1 MKFMKSLFLL
11 YAGLFLLCFTANAQE
26 KTQSPDHNEII
37 KKLIKNEEYE
47 MNWFAVRDTAKI
59 EIGKVFTK
67 IAKTKNTIKV
77 TTTVKMKNM
86 PDWVDETV
94 AELPNLNPVK
104 HTSVNTQRDIE
115 LNFGKQTT
123 GYYLDKKDNKK
134 IDIKEETI
142 GSFFDSNIYP
152 QIIRWLPLKENY
164 KTEITIFDYNLVT
177 KAAILKA
184 NITNTKKGFLAGKSV
199 WIVTVTDG
207 ISQNKTINTYYIDSQ
222 TNQFLKQEIDMGK
235 NKMIMEK
242 VN

>member
-1 MKFMKSLFLL
+1 MKSMKSLFLL

-26 KTQSPDHNEII
+26 KIQSPEHNEII
-37 KKLIKNEEYE
+37 EKLIKNEEYE

-67 IAKTKNTIKV
+67 IAKTKNIIKV
-77 TTTVKMKNM
+77 ITTVKMKNR

-104 HTSVNTQRDIE
+104 HTSFNTQRDIE

-123 GYYLDKKDNKK
+123 GYYLDKKDSKK
-134 IDIKEETI
+134 IDIKEETT

-164 KTEITIFDYNLVT
+164 KTEMTIFDYNLVT

-199 WIVTVTDG
+199 WIITVTDG

-222 TNQFLKQEIDMGK
+222 TNQFLKQEIDMEK